1 MEPRENVMGTKPVFP
16 LLMSMSIPPMISML
30 IQSMYNVVDSIFVAR
45 ISEKALT
52 AVSLA
57 YPLQNL
63 ILAVAVG
70 YGVGINACIAKSLG
84 ARKQEETNRAAAH
97 GILFTLLHSLLF
109 VLIGL
114 FFTKPFLR
122 FFTSDPETFAMG
134 CSYTYIVVCLSFGS
148 IFHIYIEKMFQ
159 ATGNMIMPMILQA
172 LGALTNIILDPIMI
186 FGLFGFPA
194 MGVAGAAIATVAGQM
209 LACVLAVLL
218 FIWKEKQIHISF
230 KGFQF
235 DKAVAMKIY
244 SVGIPSC
251 IMMSLPSLLV
261 GILNALLTS
270 FSSLAVAVFG
280 LYYKF
285 QSFVYMPENGI
296 IQGMR
301 PIMSYNYGAGY
312 LKRMKE
318 TITCSMV
325 SCGAILAAGT
335 VLFLTVPGP
344 IMGMFGAEGEM
355 LEMGVSC
362 LRLISLGFIFS
373 AAGTVFCGCFE
384 ALGQGVYSL
393 IVSLIRQ
400 LVVIPPL
407 ALLLSKSMGL
417 EGVWLS
423 FPAAEILAA
432 GIGFIL
438 YKKQMRR
445 VKKEIGAER

>member
-1 MEPRENVMGTKPVFP
+1 MELRENVMGTKSIFP

-84 ARKQEETNRAAAH
+84 AGKQEETNLAATH
-97 GILFTLLHSLLF
+97 GILFTLIHSLMF

-114 FFTKPFLR
+114 FFTRPFLR
-122 FFTSDPETFAMG
+122 FFTSDPETFSMG
-134 CSYTYIVVCLSFGS
+134 CSYTYIVVCLAFGS

-159 ATGNMIMPMILQA
+159 ATGNMIMPMLLQA
-172 LGALTNIILDPIMI
+172 AGALTNIILDPIMI

-194 MGVAGAAIATVAGQM
+194 MGVAGAAVATVSGQM
-209 LACVLAVLL
+209 LACGLAVIL
-218 FIWKEKQIHISF
+218 FIAKERHIHISF
-230 KGFQF
+230 KEFRF
-235 DKAVAMKIY
+235 NKSVAMKIY
-244 SVGIPSC
+244 SIGIPSC

-261 GILNALLTS
+261 GILNALLTG

-301 PIMSYNYGAGY
+301 PIMSYNYGFGS

-318 TITCSMV
+318 TVRCSMI

-335 VLFLTVPGP
+335 VLFLAVPGP

-355 LEMGVSC
+355 LEMGISC

-384 ALGQGVYSL
+384 AMGQGLYSL
-393 IVSLIRQ
+393 AVSLIRQ

-407 ALLLSKSMGL
+407 ALFFSESMGL
-417 EGVWLS
+417 SGVWLA

-438 YKKQMRR
+438 YRKQMRR
-445 VKKEIGAER
+445 VKKEIGAEG

>member
-84 ARKQEETNRAAAH
+84 ARKQEETNREAAH
-97 GILFTLLHSLLF
+97 GILFTLLHSILF

-114 FFTKPFLR
+114 FLTKPFLG
-122 FFTSDPETFAMG
+122 FFTSDPETFSMG

-172 LGALTNIILDPIMI
+172 AGALTNIILDPIMI

-209 LACVLAVLL
+209 LACGLAVLL
-218 FIWKEKQIHISF
+218 FIKKEKQIHISF

-235 DKAVAMKIY
+235 DKAVAVKIY
-244 SVGIPSC
+244 SIGIPSC
-251 IMMSLPSLLV
+251 IMLSLPSLLV
-261 GILNALLTS
+261 GILNCSFNQLFFSGCGCLRAVLQISELCLHAGERDYPGNASDYELQLRSRISEKNEGNGNLQHDLLRRD
-270 FSSLAVAVFG
+270 FSG
-280 LYYKF
+280 G
-285 QSFVYMPENGI
+285 NG
-296 IQGMR
+296 
-301 PIMSYNYGAGY
+301 S
-312 LKRMKE
+312 
-318 TITCSMV
+318 
-325 SCGAILAAGT
+325 
-335 VLFLTVPGP
+335 VPGGSRP
-344 IMGMFGAEGEM
+344 DYGDVRSGRGNA
-355 LEMGVSC
+355 
-362 LRLISLGFIFS
+362 
-373 AAGTVFCGCFE
+373 
-384 ALGQGVYSL
+384 
-393 IVSLIRQ
+393 
-400 LVVIPPL
+400 
-407 ALLLSKSMGL
+407 
-417 EGVWLS
+417 
-423 FPAAEILAA
+423 
-432 GIGFIL
+432 
-438 YKKQMRR
+438 
-445 VKKEIGAER
+445 